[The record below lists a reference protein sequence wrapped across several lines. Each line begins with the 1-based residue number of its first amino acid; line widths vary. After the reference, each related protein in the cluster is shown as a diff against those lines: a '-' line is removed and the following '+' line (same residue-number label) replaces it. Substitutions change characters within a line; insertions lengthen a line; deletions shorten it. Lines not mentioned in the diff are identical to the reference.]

1 MRLKTAIV
9 GRKGFNCAVPGSR
22 FYRSRRQRLHRRNPD
37 HRLDRYHRNHRI
49 QFGLRLSGGARTI
62 PNGAWHD
69 WRDGVRPL
77 PGTRIAAPQDRNPVD
92 SNQFSAPKIHRL
104 EVGLGTSFRSAGN
117 KPPHWER
124 PRRYCC
130 VAAALP
136 RDSCIR
142 SDFFCASERWPS
154 APCDRTS

>member
-1 MRLKTAIV
+1 MRLKTAVV

-22 FYRSRRQRLHRRNPD
+22 FYGSRRQRLHRRNPD
-37 HRLDRYHRNHRI
+37 HRLDRDHRNHPI
-49 QFGLRLSGGARTI
+49 QFGSRLSGAWTI
-62 PNGAWHD
+62 PNGAWSD
-69 WRDGVRPL
+69 WRDGVRPS
-77 PGTRIAAPQDRNPVD
+77 PDTRIAATQDRNPID
-92 SNQFSAPKIHRL
+92 SNYFSAPKIHRL
-104 EVGLGTSFRSAGN
+104 ETGLGTRFRSARN
-117 KPPHWER
+117 KLPHWER

-142 SDFFCASERWPS
+142 SDSLSASDRWPS